1 MKVADVLRSKGS
13 AVETVGPERSLEVV
27 LHRLKTGGIG
37 ALVVSADGERID
49 GIVSERDIVRGL
61 ADRGARLLECSV
73 SDVMTKRV
81 TTCRPDDPLTH
92 VMAEMTRRR
101 IRHLPVVDGDRL
113 AGIIS
118 IGDVVKAR
126 VEELQLEASVLRE
139 AYLARH

>member
-1 MKVADVLRSKGS
+1 MKVADVLRAKGS
-13 AVETVGPERSLEVV
+13 IVMTVTPDTTLVLA

-37 ALVVSADGERID
+37 ALVVVDGDERIQ
-49 GIVSERDIVRGL
+49 GIHTERDIVRGL
-61 ADRGARLLECSV
+61 TDQGAPLLDRSV
-73 SDVMTKRV
+73 GQVMTKGV
-81 TTCRPDDPLTH
+81 TTCAPEDPLQH

-101 IRHLPVVDGDRL
+101 IRHLPVVHAGRL

-126 VEELQLEASVLRE
+126 LEELELETHVLRD